1 MIPTKQKRKQ
11 NEVSVALTKK
21 PQKGLQHMLQK
32 GPQIP
37 QKNPQVPLLSKGK
50 PKLGALQLP
59 FAKRDR
65 SQSVWSS
72 TKLSLNKL
80 KRLKNCVSLLDNNL
94 LFRDL
99 HMYSTWT

>member
-1 MIPTKQKRKQ
+1 MTMIPTKQKRKQ

-21 PQKGLQHMLQK
+21 PQK

-59 FAKRDR
+59 FAKKDR

-80 KRLKNCVSLLDNNL
+80 KRLKNCVSLLDNKL
-94 LFRDL
+94 LEGNFFL
-99 HMYSTWT
+99 INYMT